1 MDNIAR
7 SVLNNKINSLK
18 ATYFQ
23 DSLDKIFLTIYGHDF
38 TRIKQKQDKG
48 SDGILNGDTIIAAY
62 APEKYSLA
70 DFKRKVGADYKSY
83 KANWKNTHP
92 EWLVVCNLE
101 MTSSMKMF
109 VNGLKSDAKT
119 MCIESL
125 IELIRKQT
133 WTKKKMIFQSLDMP
147 DAYLSNDLLS
157 VVIDDLLNISC
168 NVKDIQPYEKP
179 LYIEDKVKLN
189 LEPDQVHLFLD
200 EYEEYLT
207 LFSSIKAVVKD
218 HEPNSIQALRSKIRA
233 TYLGLSGDFSN
244 KIKVMCET
252 LCGVKIND
260 DIYYYHIRAVVVYF
274 FEQCLFGVKSPA
286 EAI

>member
-7 SVLNNKINSLK
+7 SVLNNKIDSLK

-23 DSLDKIFLTIYGHDF
+23 DSLDKIFLTIYGDDF

-62 APEKYSLA
+62 APEKYTLA
-70 DFKRKVGADYKSY
+70 DFKKKVGADYESY
-83 KANWKNTHP
+83 KKNWKSTHP

-101 MTSSMKMF
+101 MTSSMKKF
-109 VNGLKSDAKT
+109 VNSLKPDSKT

-125 IELIRKQT
+125 IELIRTQT

-147 DAYLSNDLLS
+147 DTYLSNDLLS
-157 VVIDDLLNISC
+157 VVIDDILNISDS
-168 NVKDIQPYEKP
+168 VKTIQPYEKP

-189 LEPDQVHLFLD
+189 LKSDQVDLFLD

-218 HEPNSIQALRSKIRA
+218 HDPNSVQALRSKIRV

-244 KIKVMCET
+244 KIQIMCET

-260 DIYYYHIRAVVVYF
+260 DIYCYHMRAVVVYF
-274 FEQCLFGVKSPA
+274 FEQCLFGIKTPA
-286 EAI
+286 EAV